1 MKTVMIK
8 FAAFIVGTIMVCH
21 AACSGDGIYYMGII
35 PFLYGSN
42 YDKLWEKEDAKK
54 QNQIK

>member
-1 MKTVMIK
+1 MIK

-21 AACSGDGIYYMGII
+21 AACSGEGIYYMGII